1 MIDILIPSHLSPTP
15 GSCSEEVISKFHLR
29 VPGEHDVQS
38 FGLGIKEV
46 WQVPEHTFRSGT
58 VQHTLGYPLQSSP
71 MSDVFGG
78 TFLYH
83 MEPNLVRSRC

>member
-1 MIDILIPSHLSPTP
+1 M
-15 GSCSEEVISKFHLR
+15 
-29 VPGEHDVQS
+29 QS

-83 MEPNLVRSRC
+83 MEPNLVRSRY